1 MAMTSQARL
10 CDEYWAWTAE
20 HGLPDVSAP
29 DLAHE
34 PDLLTD
40 DERRYVA
47 NFIKRWVK
55 MKTQTRKARRL
66 VTSAERDPFIF
77 ILRGPLAPASR
88 QQASAWASVGT
99 VETVVRA
106 LEAKGVV
113 IETDGV

>member
-20 HGLPDVSAP
+20 HGLPVSAP

-40 DERRYVA
+40 EECRYVA

-55 MKTQTRKARRL
+55 MKTQIPEGTK
-66 VTSAERDPFIF
+66 
-77 ILRGPLAPASR
+77 
-88 QQASAWASVGT
+88 VG
-99 VETVVRA
+99 
-106 LEAKGVV
+106 
-113 IETDGV
+113 DGR